1 MSKYVSP
8 LINRVFGIRTKY
20 YFDDNTFNVK
30 ISSRAIC
37 RHLFREWGI
46 PYGNKIEHGAKVPS
60 AILQNRQLFVAC
72 LRGLIDTDGSVSKD
86 GSTISIKF
94 HSSNPPLLSSVLEGL
109 KIHKLDFFS
118 FAYERSCGTHSTG
131 KVKEYFRTV
140 GSSNLKHVLKFNEW
154 HTHGRLICTKDT
166 LALFGS
172 YRNTPLPFYLE
183 RNTQ

>member
-1 MSKYVSP
+1 MTTHLTWKFHRGRFADICLENGGSHTEIKLNMELKSPQPFCKIASYLLLVSAG
-8 LINRVFGIRTKY
+8 LSIQMEVFPKMAPQ
-20 YFDDNTFNVK
+20 
-30 ISSRAIC
+30 S
-37 RHLFREWGI
+37 L
-46 PYGNKIEHGAKVPS
+46 
-60 AILQNRQLFVAC
+60 
-72 LRGLIDTDGSVSKD
+72 
-86 GSTISIKF
+86 KF